1 MNTIA
6 TRKDLLRRAMMNF
19 EKGRDMNYIA
29 GFYAAMV
36 ENLATDRQDSFEAS
50 LRLLKLNSIPAKY
63 QK

>member
-1 MNTIA
+1 MDTIA
-6 TRKDLLRRAMMNF
+6 TRKDLLRQAMMKF
-19 EKGRDMNYIA
+19 EKGRSDSFIA

-50 LRLLKLNSIPAKY
+50 VRLLKLNSIPPKY